1 MSQAPSM
8 DRTLLVVKPD
18 GVARGLVGKILSRL
32 EEKGLFIVAAKML
45 RLDERSARVLYSVHK
60 GKPFYEPLITY
71 ITSGPVLAV
80 VLEGKGV
87 IEMVRL
93 MAGATF
99 GCSAA
104 PGTIR
109 GDFGVSKRLN
119 LIHASDSAESFE
131 RERPVFFADS
141 EIMPLDVSRVKWIYD
156 AQDGGI
162 L

>member
-1 MSQAPSM
+1 M

-18 GVARGLVGKILSRL
+18 GVARGLVGKILSRM
-32 EEKGLFIVAAKML
+32 EEKGLFIVAVKML
-45 RLDERSARVLYSVHK
+45 RLDEKGARVMYSVHK
-60 GKPFYEPLITY
+60 GKPFYEPLIAY
-71 ITSGPVLAV
+71 IMSGPVVAV

-99 GCSAA
+99 GCAAA

-119 LIHASDSAESFE
+119 LIHASDSPESYD
-131 RERPVFFADS
+131 RERPVFFSDA
-141 EIMPLDVSRVKWIYD
+141 EIMPLDASRLNWIYD
-156 AQDGGI
+156 FAGGPI
-162 L
+162 T